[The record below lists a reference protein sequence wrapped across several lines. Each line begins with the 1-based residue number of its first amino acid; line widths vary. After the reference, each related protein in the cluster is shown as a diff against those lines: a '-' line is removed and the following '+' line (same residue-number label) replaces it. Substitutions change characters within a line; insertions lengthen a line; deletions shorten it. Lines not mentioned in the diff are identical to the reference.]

1 MTRRPWTKD
10 HGLWIENQEKREVK
24 VLNIRFLGSALL
36 AVVLAVSVGSGCSKE
51 ARKARYADRAEKYYE
66 AGDYNRAEIEYKRVL
81 RLDRGSFK
89 AVYRLGSIYESQ
101 GRLVRA
107 AAFLFAARS
116 MDTNNLDVRVKC
128 GYVLS
133 ASGKAKEARDEAIF
147 VLERNP
153 AHPEAPLLLVDTIR
167 DRNEILEIRGML
179 ERYRQR
185 GGETVGYHIAIGNL
199 AMREGKSSDAET
211 AFKRALAM
219 DPKSSAANFALG
231 SIYVIKGDLKQ
242 AESYYKTA
250 ADLDPVRSNRRLRYA
265 DFKLQTGAVAEA
277 KQLLEETAEK
287 APDYL
292 PAYKRLAQIALSE
305 RKFDEC
311 AAALRK
317 VLIREDSDFE
327 ALMLR
332 GRMRLMQQQGADAVK
347 EFTQL
352 ASKYPR
358 VPSAHYSLALAHLL
372 NRDLAKAIAS
382 LNEAVRLEPNYTDA
396 VMLLSELNL
405 RKGDASA
412 AIATLRQLL
421 QRQSNNVPAHLLLAN
436 AYLARQMPDESLVVY
451 RRLASMMPTN
461 PQPPFLMGRVLRSQG
476 KIQEARQAFEKAASF
491 APDDLVLL
499 ENLVDLDLYERK
511 YDSALKRV
519 TEAINK
525 DPKAAGPQLIL
536 AVVHLAQGMTNQAES
551 VLKKVIELDPNARP
565 AHLMLAQIALQSNR
579 RDQALQQLETLLAKN
594 PKDLTALLQIAAIH
608 EGGGDYRA
616 AAGWYEKVLAVSTNS
631 PLAMNNLAYLYSER
645 LGQLDK
651 AHELAQRAR
660 DLRPNDPAVADT
672 LGWILF
678 RRGEY
683 GKALELIRES
693 AEKLSSEPEVQY
705 HLGAAHYRLGEEDMA
720 RLALQRALESK
731 REFLGRNE
739 AERMLSILS
748 IDTKSSSDQGIS
760 ILEKALAAYP
770 GDVIAAIRLAAI
782 HEQRGAVDKA
792 AAVYKQAL
800 SASPNSAVLNTKLA
814 ELYAGRMRDPKQ
826 ALEYARAAW
835 KLAPEDP
842 YIAHVLGR
850 IALEAGDAE
859 WALRLLQTSARLRP
873 NQAEVLYDLARAY
886 HETGDVG
893 QAEANLKI
901 ALQTD
906 PQFSR
911 ASEARELLSLIDLA
925 NNPAK
930 AEQAAAEI
938 DKALKANPSSV
949 PALMAAAAVYEQR
962 GNRAG
967 AIAAYEGILRLKPG
981 FKPAVRNLALSYAEN
996 PSDVNKA
1003 YDLATK
1009 AREAYPQ
1016 DATVAKALAVLA
1028 YQRGEYAKSAQLLK
1042 ESARKLTSDADVMYY
1057 LGLAHYRLNEKTDSR
1072 QALQKALAMNPRSPL
1087 ATEATNILQKLK

>member
-1 MTRRPWTKD
+1 MLDRLRCVVP
-10 HGLWIENQEKREVK
+10 
-24 VLNIRFLGSALL
+24 ALL
-36 AVVLAVSVGSGCSKE
+36 AAALAVSVGSGCSKQ
-51 ARKARYADRAEKYYE
+51 ARKARYAERAEKYYE

-81 RLDRGSFK
+81 RLEPGNFK

-107 AAFLFAARS
+107 AAFLFGARS

-128 GYVLS
+128 GYILS
-133 ASGKAKEARDEAIF
+133 ASGKAKEARDEATF
-147 VLERNP
+147 VLDRNP

-167 DRNEILEIRGML
+167 DRNEIPAIRGML
-179 ERYRQR
+179 ERYPQR
-185 GGETVGYHIAIGNL
+185 GGETVAYHLALGNL
-199 AMREGKSSDAET
+199 AMREGDSANAET

-219 DPKSSAANFALG
+219 DPKSGAANFALG
-231 SIYVIKGDLKQ
+231 SMYLVKGDLKQ
-242 AESYYKTA
+242 AEAYYKA
-250 ADLDPVRSNRRLRYA
+250 GADLESVRSNRRLRYA

-277 KQLLEETAEK
+277 KKLLEETVEK

-292 PAYKRLAQIALSE
+292 PAYKRLAQIALGE
-305 RKFDEC
+305 RKFDDC

-317 VLIREDSDFE
+317 VLIREDSDFD

-332 GRMRLMQQQGADAVK
+332 GRMRLLQQQSAEAVK

-358 VPSAHYSLALAHLL
+358 VPSVHYNLAIAHLL

-382 LNEAVRLEPNYTDA
+382 LNEAVRLEPDYTDA
-396 VMLLSELNL
+396 AMLLSELNL

-412 AIATLRQLL
+412 AIASLRQLL
-421 QRQSNNVPAHLLLAN
+421 QRQSNNVPAHLLMAN
-436 AYLARQMPDESLVVY
+436 AYLARQMPDEALGVY

-476 KIQEARQAFEKAASF
+476 KTQEARQAFEKAASF

-499 ENLVDLDLYERK
+499 EQLVDLDLSERK

-551 VLKKVIELDPNARP
+551 VLRKVIELDTNARP

-594 PKDLTALLQIAAIH
+594 PKDVTALLQVAAIH
-608 EGGGDYRA
+608 ESSGDYRA
-616 AAGWYEKVLAVSTNS
+616 AASWYEKVLAVSTNS
-631 PLAMNNLAYLYSER
+631 PVAMNNLAYLYSER

-651 AHELAQRAR
+651 AQELAQRAR
-660 DLRPNDPAVADT
+660 DLRPNDPSVADT

-678 RRGEY
+678 KRGDY
-683 GKALELIRES
+683 GKALELIKES
-693 AEKLSSEPEVQY
+693 AEKLSSEPEIQY
-705 HLGAAHYRLGEEDMA
+705 HLGAVHYCLGEEDMA
-720 RLALQRALESK
+720 RLALQLAVESK
-731 REFLGRNE
+731 REFRGKDE
-739 AERMLSILS
+739 ANRMLSIVT
-748 IDTKSSSDQGIS
+748 IDTTTAKDQAIS
-760 ILEKALAAYP
+760 ILEKALATHP

-782 HEQRGAVDKA
+782 HEQRGALDKA

-800 SASPNSAVLNTKLA
+800 NASPNSAALTVKLA
-814 ELYAGRMRDPKQ
+814 ELYAGRIHDLKQ

-842 YIAHVLGR
+842 YIAQSLGR
-850 IALEAGDAE
+850 IALEAGDIE
-859 WALRLLQTSARLRP
+859 WALKLLQTSARLRP
-873 NQAEVLYDLARAY
+873 NQAEVLYDLAWAY
-886 HETGDVG
+886 YDTGDVG

-901 ALQTD
+901 ALQAD
-906 PQFSR
+906 SQFSR
-911 ASEARELLSLIDLA
+911 AASARQLLSMIEVVND
-925 NNPAK
+925 PGK

-938 DKALKANPSSV
+938 DKALKADPNSV
-949 PALMAAAAVYEQR
+949 PGLMAAAAVHEHR

-967 AIAAYEGILRLKPG
+967 AIAALEAVLRLKPA
-981 FKPAVRNLALSYAEN
+981 FKPAVRKLALLYAEN
-996 PSDVNKA
+996 PPDASKA

-1042 ESARKLTSDADVMYY
+1042 ESARKLTADADV
-1057 LGLAHYRLNEKTDSR
+1057 
-1072 QALQKALAMNPRSPL
+1072 
-1087 ATEATNILQKLK
+1087 

>member
-1 MTRRPWTKD
+1 
-10 HGLWIENQEKREVK
+10 VK
-24 VLNIRFLGSALL
+24 IVYTLRFLGPVLL
-36 AVVLAVSVGSGCSKE
+36 AAVLAVLVGSGCSKQ

-81 RLDRGSFK
+81 RLDPGNFK

-101 GRLVRA
+101 GRLMRA
-107 AAFLFAARS
+107 AAFLFGARS

-133 ASGKAKEARDEAIF
+133 ASGKTKEARDEAVF
-147 VLERNP
+147 VLDRNP

-167 DRNEILEIRGML
+167 DRNEIPAIRGVL

-185 GGETVGYHIAIGNL
+185 GGETVAYHLAMGNL
-199 AMREGKSSDAET
+199 AMLEGNSADAEP

-219 DPKSSAANFALG
+219 DPKSGAANFALG
-231 SIYVIKGDLKQ
+231 SFCLVKGDLKQ
-242 AESYYKTA
+242 AETYYRTA
-250 ADLDPVRSNRRLRYA
+250 IDLEPVRSNRRLRYV

-277 KQLLEETAEK
+277 KKLLEETVEK

-317 VLIREDSDFE
+317 VLIREDSDFD

-332 GRMRLMQQQGADAVK
+332 GRMRLLQQQSAEAVK

-352 ASKYPR
+352 AAKYPR
-358 VPSAHYSLALAHLL
+358 VPSVHYNLAIAHLL

-382 LNEAVRLEPNYTDA
+382 LNEAVRIEPDYTDA

-412 AIATLRQLL
+412 AIASLRQLL
-421 QRQSNNVPAHLLLAN
+421 QRQSNNVPAHLLIAN
-436 AYLARQMPDESLVVY
+436 AYLARQMPDEALGVY

-476 KIQEARQAFEKAASF
+476 KIQEARQAFEKAANF

-499 ENLVDLDLYERK
+499 EQLVDLDLSERK

-525 DPKAAGPQLIL
+525 DPKSAGAQLIL
-536 AVVHLAQGMTNQAES
+536 ATVHLAQGMTNQAES
-551 VLKKVIELDPNARP
+551 VLKKVIELDPDARP
-565 AHLMLAQIALQSNR
+565 AHLMLAHIALQSNR

-594 PKDLTALLQIAAIH
+594 PNDLAALLQIAAIH
-608 EGGGDYRA
+608 EGSGDYRA

-631 PLAMNNLAYLYSER
+631 PVAMNNLAYLYSER

-660 DLRPNDPAVADT
+660 DLRPNDPSVADT

-678 RRGEY
+678 KRGEY
-683 GKALELIRES
+683 GKALQLIKES
-693 AEKLSSEPEVQY
+693 AEKLDSEPEIQY

-720 RLALQRALESK
+720 RLALQRAVESK
-731 REFLGRNE
+731 REFPGKDE
-739 AERMLSILS
+739 AARMLSVLS

-760 ILEKALAAYP
+760 LLEKALAAHP
-770 GDVIAAIRLAAI
+770 GDVIAASRLAAI

-792 AAVYKQAL
+792 VGVYKQAL
-800 SASPNSAVLNTKLA
+800 SANPNSAALTVKLA
-814 ELYAGRMRDPKQ
+814 ELYAVRMRDPKQ

-842 YIAHVLGR
+842 YIAHALGR
-850 IALEAGDAE
+850 IALGAGDAE

-873 NQAEVLYDLARAY
+873 NQAEVLYDLAMAY
-886 HETGDVG
+886 YETGDVG

-901 ALQTD
+901 ALQAD
-906 PQFSR
+906 ARFSR
-911 ASEARELLSLIDLA
+911 AADARQLLSLIDLA
-925 NNPAK
+925 NNPGK
-930 AEQAAAEI
+930 ADQAAAEI
-938 DKALKANPSSV
+938 DKALKANPNSV

-962 GNRAG
+962 GNKTG

-981 FKPAVRNLALSYAEN
+981 FKPAVRKLALSYAEN
-996 PSDVNKA
+996 PSDASKA

-1016 DATVAKALAVLA
+1016 DAAVAKALAVLA

-1057 LGLAHYRLNEKTDSR
+1057 LGLAHYKLNEKTDSR
-1072 QALQKALAMNPRSPL
+1072 QALQKALAMNPKSPM
-1087 ATEATNILQKLK
+1087 AAEATNILQKLK